1 MDAISL
7 QCYLDKR
14 TIKLPCSIGDTF
26 YWVNKYIPTP
36 RIEEFEVVGFTVVN
50 DGIYVLF
57 NLGNQ
62 RDKLRLDS
70 EIFFNKEDAQKLLD
84 NLK

>member
-7 QCYLDKR
+7 QQYLDKDI
-14 TIKLPCSIGDTF
+14 IKLPCSIGDTC
-26 YWVNKYIPTP
+26 YWVNRYRPTP
-36 RIEEFEVVGFTVVN
+36 QIEEFEVVGFTVVN

-62 RDKLRLDS
+62 RDMLRLDKG
-70 EIFFNKEDAQKLLD
+70 IFFNKEDAQKLLD